1 MFALA
6 QTCMASPDV
15 YEENTYLNTLHSQNS
30 KEDSPVLYHSNNT
43 ANSDGPQKQT
53 PGKYPPSLVGSSQ
66 VIKLLGEGQLTL
78 VWKSDFIDFYI
89 HSAKSS
95 FIGVPQC
102 S

>member
-1 MFALA
+1 MLWTSAFKDWTRDKGRSCKPPQQSMFALA

-78 VWKSDFIDFYI
+78 V
-89 HSAKSS
+89 
-95 FIGVPQC
+95 
-102 S
+102 